1 MPWNKAA
8 KKRRETTLNQRVRI
22 IELRSLG
29 MSFPQMRQKQVSL
42 EPKPTESTGGGKC
55 MATLILKH
63 LALEGPQSS
72 MTVIKDTLP
81 GYLMRI
87 LVQ

>member
-1 MPWNKAA
+1 
-8 KKRRETTLNQRVRI
+8 
-22 IELRSLG
+22 
-29 MSFPQMRQKQVSL
+29 VSL
-42 EPKPTESTGGGKC
+42 EPKPTESTGAGKC

-81 GYLMRI
+81 SYLMCI
-87 LVQ
+87 LVCQLESFYMNPDLMLGFQLLATHCAACNGGLFLLDASHG

>member
-1 MPWNKAA
+1 M
-8 KKRRETTLNQRVRI
+8 
-22 IELRSLG
+22 
-29 MSFPQMRQKQVSL
+29 SL
-42 EPKPTESTGGGKC
+42 EPKPTESTGAGKC

-81 GYLMRI
+81 GYLMTI
-87 LVQ
+87 LVRQLESFYMNPDLMLGFQLSATTCIPCNGGFFLLEASHG